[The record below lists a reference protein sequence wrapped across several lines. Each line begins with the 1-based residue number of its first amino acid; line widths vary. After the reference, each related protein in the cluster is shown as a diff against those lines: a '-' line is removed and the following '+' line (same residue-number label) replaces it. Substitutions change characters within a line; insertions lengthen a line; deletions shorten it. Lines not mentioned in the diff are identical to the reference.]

1 MILIFLDFP
10 CITFRCIQQGEA
22 DDGYVGEA
30 PLCVRCPAC
39 VTMPKEWQQMMN
51 KDRVHQN
58 NQQEIQAILDFKAGI
73 CHDIRVHHDVFPSI
87 SVIS

>member
-1 MILIFLDFP
+1 
-10 CITFRCIQQGEA
+10 
-22 DDGYVGEA
+22 
-30 PLCVRCPAC
+30 
-39 VTMPKEWQQMMN
+39 MMN

-87 SVIS
+87 SVISQLAIQRGDALFSVNCHDTQSCDEIVFYLN